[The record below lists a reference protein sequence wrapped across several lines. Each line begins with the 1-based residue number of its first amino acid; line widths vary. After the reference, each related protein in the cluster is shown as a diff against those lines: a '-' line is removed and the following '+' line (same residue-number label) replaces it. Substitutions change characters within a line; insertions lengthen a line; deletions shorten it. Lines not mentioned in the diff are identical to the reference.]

1 MAPGMR
7 EALRAVMLAILA
19 LVAPAAA
26 KRPLCQDG
34 RFVQAAPIL
43 PGLAPRPSD
52 AGAVKDGELSIE
64 SGCAPTPVHGKAL
77 PRGGTRVHAK
87 WKPCGTLRDVRFPGT
102 SRGG

>member
-7 EALRAVMLAILA
+7 EALRAVVLAILA

-43 PGLAPRPSD
+43 PGFAPRPSD
-52 AGAVKDGELSIE
+52 AVVVKDGELSIE
-64 SGCAPTPVHGKAL
+64 SELGRGTTVRLTIPAAPEVARAQAGEGAHP
-77 PRGGTRVHAK
+77 PRGLGR
-87 WKPCGTLRDVRFPGT
+87 
-102 SRGG
+102 